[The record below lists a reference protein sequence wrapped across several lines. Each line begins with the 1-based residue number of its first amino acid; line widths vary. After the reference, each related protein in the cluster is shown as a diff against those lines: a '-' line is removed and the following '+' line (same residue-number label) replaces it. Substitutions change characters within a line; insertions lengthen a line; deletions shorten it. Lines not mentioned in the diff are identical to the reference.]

1 MKSKGKKMTKQYSN
15 LVVLLA
21 LVILFKTTSGNAKST
36 IDYKKVDNLAVRIKV
51 EAKYEFGL
59 LIDLMMLEKPDFE
72 LTLASSLNDNEYI
85 LLRSIV
91 GQFLTYGL
99 DVKLVP
105 IESMV
110 LASQEY
116 HGGGGVK

>member
-1 MKSKGKKMTKQYSN
+1 M
-15 LVVLLA
+15 
-21 LVILFKTTSGNAKST
+21 
-36 IDYKKVDNLAVRIKV
+36 
-51 EAKYEFGL
+51 EAKYDFGL

-72 LTLASSLNDNEYI
+72 SALASSLNNDEYI
-85 LLRSIV
+85 ILRSIV